1 MNFEIDSYG
10 LRGVFDLLDFDK
22 DGKVNLNEAIEAIDS
37 LGYQEDYPIIFNFM
51 KEIGEDGLINFEDF
65 ENKIISLLK
74 DTNDDIGLKRMFNIL
89 INNPD
94 KDTINLND
102 LKKICTE
109 LGRNLNDDDLDG
121 LMNNA
126 GDGNEIN
133 FQTFSEFMKNKFS

>member
-22 DGKVNLNEAIEAIDS
+22 DGKVDLNEAIDAIDS
-37 LGYQEDYPIIFNFM
+37 LGYEQDYPIIFNFM
-51 KEIGEDGLINFEDF
+51 KEMGEGIIDFENF
-65 ENKIISLLK
+65 ENKINLLLK
-74 DTNDDIGLKRMFNIL
+74 DTNDDIGLKRIFNML

-94 KDTINLND
+94 KEFINIKD
-102 LKKICTE
+102 LKKICHE
-109 LGRNLNDDDLDG
+109 LGRNISDDDLEN

-133 FQTFSEFMKNKFS
+133 FDTFSEFMKSKFS

>member
-22 DGKVNLNEAIEAIDS
+22 DGKVDLNEAIDAIDS
-37 LGYQEDYPIIFNFM
+37 LGYEKDYPILFNFM
-51 KEIGEDGLINFEDF
+51 KEMGEGIIDFENF
-65 ENKIISLLK
+65 ENKINLLLK
-74 DTNDDIGLKRMFNIL
+74 DTNDDIGLKRIFNML

-94 KDTINLND
+94 KEFINIKD
-102 LKKICTE
+102 LKRICHE
-109 LGRNLNDDDLDG
+109 LGRNISDDDLEN

-133 FQTFSEFMKNKFS
+133 FDTFSEFMKSKFS

>member
-22 DGKVNLNEAIEAIDS
+22 DGKVDLNEAIEAIDS
-37 LGYQEDYPIIFNFM
+37 LGYEQDYPIIFNFM
-51 KEIGEDGLINFEDF
+51 KEMGDGIIDFENF
-65 ENKIISLLK
+65 ENKINLLLK
-74 DTNDDIGLKRMFNIL
+74 DTNDDIGLKRIFNML

-94 KDTINLND
+94 KEFINIKD
-102 LKKICTE
+102 LKRICHE
-109 LGRNLNDDDLDG
+109 LGRNISDDDLEN

-133 FQTFSEFMKNKFS
+133 FDTFSEFMKSKFS

>member
-22 DGKVNLNEAIEAIDS
+22 DGKVDLNEAIDAIDS
-37 LGYQEDYPIIFNFM
+37 LGYEQDYPIIFNFM
-51 KEIGEDGLINFEDF
+51 KEMGDGIIDFENF
-65 ENKIISLLK
+65 ENKINLLLK
-74 DTNDDIGLKRMFNIL
+74 DTNDDIGLKRIFNML

-94 KDTINLND
+94 KEFINIKD
-102 LKKICTE
+102 LKKICHE
-109 LGRNLNDDDLDG
+109 LGRNISDDDLEN

-133 FQTFSEFMKNKFS
+133 FDTFSEFMKSKFS

>member
-22 DGKVNLNEAIEAIDS
+22 DGKVDLNEAIEAIDS
-37 LGYQEDYPIIFNFM
+37 LGYEQDYPIIFNFM
-51 KEIGEDGLINFEDF
+51 KEMGDGIIDFENF
-65 ENKIISLLK
+65 ENKINLLLK
-74 DTNDDIGLKRMFNIL
+74 DTNDDIGLKRIFNML

-94 KDTINLND
+94 KESINLKD
-102 LKKICTE
+102 LQKICHE
-109 LGRNLNDDDLDG
+109 LGRNLSNDDLEN

-133 FQTFSEFMKNKFS
+133 FDTFSEFMKSKFS

>member
-22 DGKVNLNEAIEAIDS
+22 DGKVDLNEAIDAIDS
-37 LGYQEDYPIIFNFM
+37 LGYEQDYPIIFNFM
-51 KEIGEDGLINFEDF
+51 KEMGDGIIDFENF
-65 ENKIISLLK
+65 ENKINLLLK
-74 DTNDDIGLKRMFNIL
+74 DTNDDIGLKRIFNML

-94 KDTINLND
+94 KEFINIKD
-102 LKKICTE
+102 LKRICHE
-109 LGRNLNDDDLDG
+109 LGRNISNEDLEN

-133 FQTFSEFMKNKFS
+133 FDTFSEFMKSKFS

>member
-22 DGKVNLNEAIEAIDS
+22 DGKVDLNEAIDAIDS
-37 LGYQEDYPIIFNFM
+37 LGYEQDYPIIFNFM
-51 KEIGEDGLINFEDF
+51 KEMGEGIIDFENF
-65 ENKIISLLK
+65 ENKINLLLK
-74 DTNDDIGLKRMFNIL
+74 DTNDDIGLKRIFNML

-94 KDTINLND
+94 KEFINIKD
-102 LKKICTE
+102 LKRICHE
-109 LGRNLNDDDLDG
+109 LGRNISDDDLEN

-133 FQTFSEFMKNKFS
+133 FDTFSEFMKSKFS

>member
-22 DGKVNLNEAIEAIDS
+22 DGKVDLNEAIDAIDS
-37 LGYQEDYPIIFNFM
+37 LGYEQDYPIIFNFM
-51 KEIGEDGLINFEDF
+51 KEMGDGIIDFENF
-65 ENKIISLLK
+65 ENKINLLLK
-74 DTNDDIGLKRMFNIL
+74 DTNDDIGLKRIFNML

-94 KDTINLND
+94 KEFINIKD
-102 LKKICTE
+102 LKRICHE
-109 LGRNLNDDDLDG
+109 LGRNLSNDDLEN

-133 FQTFSEFMKNKFS
+133 FDTFSEFMKSKFS

>member
-22 DGKVNLNEAIEAIDS
+22 DGKVDLNEAIDAIDS
-37 LGYQEDYPIIFNFM
+37 LGYEQDYPIIFNFM
-51 KEIGEDGLINFEDF
+51 KEMGDGIIDFENF
-65 ENKIISLLK
+65 ENKINLLLK
-74 DTNDDIGLKRMFNIL
+74 DTNDDIGLKRIFNML

-94 KDTINLND
+94 KEFINIKD
-102 LKKICTE
+102 LKRICHE
-109 LGRNLNDDDLDG
+109 LGRNISDDDLEN

-133 FQTFSEFMKNKFS
+133 FDTFSEFMKSKFS

>member
-22 DGKVNLNEAIEAIDS
+22 DGKVDLNEAIEAIDS
-37 LGYQEDYPIIFNFM
+37 LGYEQDYPIIFNFM
-51 KEIGEDGLINFEDF
+51 KEMGEGIIDFENF
-65 ENKIISLLK
+65 ENKINLLLK
-74 DTNDDIGLKRMFNIL
+74 DTNDDIGLKRIFNML

-94 KDTINLND
+94 KEFINIKD
-102 LKKICTE
+102 LKRICHE
-109 LGRNLNDDDLDG
+109 LGRNISNEDLEN

-133 FQTFSEFMKNKFS
+133 FDTFSEFMKSKFS